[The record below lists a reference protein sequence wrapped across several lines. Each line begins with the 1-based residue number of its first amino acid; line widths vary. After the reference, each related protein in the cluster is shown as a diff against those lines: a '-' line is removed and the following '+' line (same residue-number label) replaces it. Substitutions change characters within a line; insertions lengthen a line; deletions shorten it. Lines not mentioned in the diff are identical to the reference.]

1 MPDVS
6 GGAALKKLL
15 VLGLGN
21 LLMNDDG
28 AGLHA
33 VYSLQCAYQD
43 CAALRIMDGGTLGLD
58 LLGDIAWADYLLLL
72 DAIDI
77 GAAPG
82 SVVMI
87 EGQDID
93 GVFADNLSPH
103 QMGVRDILAAAELI
117 GDRPE
122 QVSMLGIQAESIAME
137 MSLSPAVRSNL
148 PKLTQEAVKIIDQF
162 LLEQRPW

>member
-1 MPDVS
+1 MQ
-6 GGAALKKLL
+6 KLL

-33 VYSLQCAYQD
+33 VYSLQQTYRNSAG
-43 CAALRIMDGGTLGLD
+43 LRIMDGGTLGLD
-58 LLGDIAWADYLLLL
+58 LLGDIAWADRLLLL
-72 DAIDI
+72 DAVDM
-77 GAAPG
+77 GVAPG
-82 SVVMI
+82 TVVLI

-93 GVFADNLSPH
+93 AVFAEKLSPH

-122 QVSMLGIQAESIAME
+122 QVSLLGIQADSIAME
-137 MSLSPAVRSNL
+137 MSLSDPVSLNL
-148 PKLTQEAVKIIDQF
+148 PRLTQEAARIIDRF
-162 LLEQRPW
+162 LLEQQPCF